1 MKKRIQIIEHQGK
14 KIHFI
19 DYSELKDEKSLI
31 AIIELVD
38 EFNKELIEKK
48 ETDFLILSDLSNSY
62 IYGDALKVM
71 KESGNKIK
79 PYTKKTALLGI
90 TGAKKVL
97 LRTANA
103 VLKLNMKPFSTKE
116 EALDWLVKD

>member
-1 MKKRIQIIEHQGK
+1 MEKRIKIIEHQGK

-19 DYSELKDEKSLI
+19 DYSGLKDEKSLI

-38 EFNKELIEKK
+38 EFNKIQIEKK
-48 ETDFLILSDLSNSY
+48 ETDFLILSDITNSF
-62 IYGDALKVM
+62 IYGDALKIM

-103 VLKLNMKPFSTKE
+103 VLNLNMRPFNSKE

>member
-1 MKKRIQIIEHQGK
+1 MKNRIKIIEHKGK
-14 KIHFI
+14 KIHYI
-19 DYSELKDEKSLI
+19 DYSGLRDEKSLI

-38 EFNKELIEKK
+38 EFNKKQIEKK

-62 IYGDALKVM
+62 VYGDALQVM
-71 KESGNKIK
+71 KESGKKIK

-103 VLKLNMKPFSTKE
+103 VLNLNMKPFNTKE